1 MGEVFDV
8 NPRNN
13 VLDDTEVG
21 FIPMPLL
28 EPGFVN
34 KHTFEKKLWKEVK
47 KNFTHFQNGDIVFAK
62 ITPCFKNRK
71 SAIISGLPNEYDA
84 GTTELH
90 VLRTYSGLV
99 LNEYALWFVK
109 NERFILDG
117 IEHFTGSVGQ
127 QRVGTDYIKQ
137 YLFPLPPL
145 AEQKRIVARVE
156 ELLKICDEL
165 K

>member
-99 LNEYALWFVK
+99 LNEYAF
-109 NERFILDG
+109 
-117 IEHFTGSVGQ
+117 
-127 QRVGTDYIKQ
+127 
-137 YLFPLPPL
+137 
-145 AEQKRIVARVE
+145 
-156 ELLKICDEL
+156 
-165 K
+165 